1 MKISRIPSFVTAVA
15 ALAAAAALGC
25 TGTSPYMA
33 PAAHSAVETAPEMA
47 TVVFARP
54 SEIGGGA
61 DRVTIMDGKGRFL
74 GDTLPGT
81 YFAVKMPPGEHLF
94 LSWGESVSPVK
105 ATVVGGKIYF
115 VEAYSPTG
123 PGTPRLSLRAV
134 TLRSS
139 NYGKT
144 DEWMTHATPLA
155 PAEATGQAYLQK
167 EASGVQ
173 SAIAEGNKVFAA
185 YNPTESAEH
194 TLAAEDGK

>member
-1 MKISRIPSFVTAVA
+1 MNISRIPSFVTVVA
-15 ALAAAAALGC
+15 ALAAGVALGC

-33 PAAHSAVETAPEMA
+33 PAAHSAIETAPEMA

-54 SEIGGGA
+54 SEMGGGA
-61 DRVTIMDGKGRFL
+61 ARVTILDGKGRFL

-81 YFAVKMPPGEHLF
+81 YFAVRMPAGEHMF

-105 ATVVGGKIYF
+105 ATVAAGKVYF

-123 PGTPRLSLRAV
+123 LGTPALALRAV
-134 TLRSS
+134 TLHSA

-144 DEWMTHATPLA
+144 EEWMTHATPLS
-155 PAEATGQAYLQK
+155 PAEDKGQAYLQN

-173 SAIAEGNKVFAA
+173 SAIAKGTQVFAA
-185 YNPTESAEH
+185 YTPTESAEH